1 MGDAAGGAQAE
12 GLASAPDDGAVAYLR
27 KFTVNRSLSPRRALV
42 SVGALAVFTATGA
55 TASAGT
61 PAAEAPKE
69 PSLVG
74 TAKIYYAYAPDD
86 DIRFDFDA
94 HGFYTLARGT
104 FHFRHSGIG
113 PDGEPVTGEAWGKVD
128 CLATGGDTATVTG
141 TITRTVPP
149 GIMTGAVG
157 FSVAGHGRHQRLGFS
172 WGVLASPADLPE
184 CYAIAPFATVTAGH
198 FAVGDAPLPV
208 VPVWLTG
215 DDNKAEVD

>member
-1 MGDAAGGAQAE
+1 MGDAAGEARAE

-27 KFTVNRSLSPRRALV
+27 KFTVNRSLSPGRALV
-42 SVGALAVFTATGA
+42 SIGALAALTATGA

-61 PAAEAPKE
+61 PATEAPKE

-74 TAKIYYAYAPDD
+74 AAKIYYAYAPDD

-104 FHFRHSGIG
+104 FHFRHSGTG
-113 PDGEPVTGEAWGKVD
+113 PDGRPVTGEAWGKVD

-149 GIMTGAVG
+149 GIMAGAVG
-157 FSVAGHGRHQRLGFS
+157 FSVGGHGRHQRLGFS
-172 WGVLASPADLPE
+172 WGCSILPPSCPSATRSPRSRPSRPVTSRSVTLP
-184 CYAIAPFATVTAGH
+184 CLPSRCGSAGRQQS
-198 FAVGDAPLPV
+198 
-208 VPVWLTG
+208 
-215 DDNKAEVD
+215 